1 MQEPSSE
8 EVHGAIILAA
18 GASSRMGT
26 LKQVLPWKG
35 TTLLQHSIDQVRA
48 SSFDEVVVVLGAN
61 RELVERQTD
70 LTGVHPVFNPN
81 WETGMASSLVAGLR
95 GLLDLSPQLR
105 SVLILLTDQPLL
117 DFRFYNKLLFRYL
130 KGETKIVSSSYSG
143 QLGVPVLFDR
153 HHFKELLALRGDKG
167 ARALLRSLAD
177 DVIAIDAG
185 DQAVDLDTEEKYR
198 HYYEL
203 FGR

>member
-1 MQEPSSE
+1 MQRPRSE

-26 LKQVLPWKG
+26 AKQVLPWKES
-35 TTLLQHSIDQVRA
+35 TLLQHCIDQVRA
-48 SSFDEVVVVLGAN
+48 SSFNEIVVVLGAN
-61 RELVERQTD
+61 REIVERQTD
-70 LTGVHPVFNPN
+70 LTGVHAVFNSK
-81 WETGMASSLVAGLR
+81 WEAGMASSLVAGLQ
-95 GLLDLSPQLR
+95 GLLDLNPQLR

-117 DFRFYNKLLFRYL
+117 DHRFYNKLLFRYL
-130 KGETKIVSSSYSG
+130 KGKEKIVSSSYSG
-143 QLGVPVLFDR
+143 QLGVPVIFDR
-153 HHFKELLALRGDKG
+153 HYFNELLALRGDKG